1 MLRYNFL
8 SEKLFKLH
16 KYFLPIVIFNR
27 CKLNRSI
34 QFKEPHSGTI
44 YRKNEKLRFFMS
56 PNPAQR
62 AIRGRFLDIQHTVAQ
77 ASEIAQAVR
86 YLEDGLLLVHAGKIE
101 WFGTWQDGQHLL
113 QPDLMIEHYPDQL
126 IVPGFIDTHIHFP
139 QTEMIGAYGEQL
151 LEWLNTYTFPT
162 EMQFKDKAYADKI
175 AQFFIQELLKNGT
188 TTALVFCSVHTESVD
203 ALFEA
208 AEQQQMRLIAG
219 KVMMDR
225 HAPDELCDT
234 AESGYL
240 DSKSLIE
247 KWHGKGRNLYAITPR
262 FAPTSSPEQ
271 LAKAGQLKAEY
282 PEVYVHTHLS
292 ENKNEIAW
300 VKELFPQHQGYLDV
314 YHHYGLT
321 GQRSVFAH
329 CVHLE
334 EAEWDCMHQTDSAI
348 AFCPTSNLFLGSGL
362 FPLKKTWQKQV
373 KVGLGTDIGAGTS
386 FNQLHTLNEAYK
398 VQQLQGDK
406 LSAFESLYHATLGGA
421 KALDLHDKLGNFQH
435 GKEADFVV
443 LDLKATALQS
453 LRQQRSQSIEDA
465 LFALITL
472 ADDRNI
478 HTTYVYGEPVYV
490 KA

>member
-1 MLRYNFL
+1 
-8 SEKLFKLH
+8 
-16 KYFLPIVIFNR
+16 
-27 CKLNRSI
+27 
-34 QFKEPHSGTI
+34 
-44 YRKNEKLRFFMS
+44 MS
-56 PNPAQR
+56 PLQAQR
-62 AIRGRFLDIQHTVAQ
+62 AVRGRFLDLQHIVTQ
-77 ASEIAQAVR
+77 TSDIAQAIR
-86 YLEDGLLLVHAGKIE
+86 YLEDGLLITSAGKIT

-113 QPDLMIEHYPDQL
+113 NQDTPLEHYPEQL

-139 QTEMIGAYGEQL
+139 QTEMVGAYGEQL

-162 EMQFKDKAYADKI
+162 ELQFKDKAYADKI
-175 AQFFIQELLKNGT
+175 AQFFVQQLLKNGT
-188 TTALVFCSVHTESVD
+188 TTALVFCTVHAESVD

-208 AEQQQMRLIAG
+208 AEQHQIRLIAG

-225 HAPDELCDT
+225 HAPDDLCDT
-234 AESGYL
+234 AESSYN
-240 DSKSLIE
+240 DSKALIE

-262 FAPTSSPEQ
+262 FAPTSTPEQ

-300 VKELFPQHQGYLDV
+300 VKELFPEQQGYLDV

-334 EAEWDCMHQTDSAI
+334 DAEWDCMHETNSAI

-362 FPLKKTWQKQV
+362 FPLKKTWEKQV
-373 KVGLGTDIGAGTS
+373 KVGLGTDVGGGTS
-386 FNQLHTLNEAYK
+386 FNQLQTLNEAYK

-421 KALDLHDKLGNFQH
+421 KALDLDDKLGNFNL
-435 GKEADFVV
+435 GKEADFIV
-443 LDLKATALQS
+443 LDLKATALQA
-453 LRQQRSQSIEDA
+453 LRQERTKGIEDA
-465 LFALITL
+465 LFALMTMG
-472 ADDRNI
+472 DDRNI
-478 HTTYVYGEPVYV
+478 QATYIYGEPVYV
-490 KA
+490 KEQDHKNIQ